1 MQTEKQR
8 ERLVELIRNADTYEN
23 LRSYDLYDLV
33 HDTGGAEEFA
43 DYLMS
48 NNVVVFPLKVGDKVY
63 RKMCRGFND
72 FYLREE
78 TVWIVDMH
86 FTAGLEIITKY
97 VDPKGITLFPKIYIE
112 DIGKTVFLS
121 REEVENV
128 LKERNNGT

>member
-8 ERLVELIRNADTYEN
+8 ERLVELLKQADANPYNREITNFE
-23 LRSYDLYDLV
+23 DIM
-33 HDTGGAEEFA
+33 EMIA

-97 VDPKGITLFPKIYIE
+97 VEPKGITLFPKIDIE

-121 REEVENV
+121 REEAEAK
-128 LKERNNGT
+128 LRERRDGT

>member
-8 ERLVELIRNADTYEN
+8 ERLVELLKYNTM
-23 LRSYDLYDLV
+23 LSDLSI
-33 HDTGGAEEFA
+33 EE
-43 DYLMS
+43 
-48 NNVVVFPLKVGDKVY
+48 VVDACMKNGVIVPPYPLKVGDKVY

-97 VDPKGITLFPKIYIE
+97 VEPKGITLFPKIDIE

-121 REEVENV
+121 RAEAENV
-128 LKERNNGT
+128 LKERKNEK

>member
-8 ERLVELIRNADTYEN
+8 ERLVELLKYNTM
-23 LRSYDLYDLV
+23 LSDLSI
-33 HDTGGAEEFA
+33 EE
-43 DYLMS
+43 
-48 NNVVVFPLKVGDKVY
+48 VVDACMKNGVIVPPYSLKVGDKVY
-63 RKMCRGFND
+63 RKICRGVND

-97 VDPKGITLFPKIYIE
+97 VEPKGITLFPKIDIE

-121 REEVENV
+121 REEAENV
-128 LKERNNGT
+128 LKERKENGK

>member
-8 ERLVELIRNADTYEN
+8 ERLVELLNEATFGVNVHTLADHLSRETID
-23 LRSYDLYDLV
+23 RV
-33 HDTGGAEEFA
+33 AE
-43 DYLMS
+43 YLMANGVIVPPCS
-48 NNVVVFPLKVGDKVY
+48 LKVGDKVY
-63 RKMCRGFND
+63 RKMCRGFNK

-97 VDPKGITLFPKIYIE
+97 VEPKGITLFPKIDIE

-121 REEVENV
+121 RAEAENV
-128 LKERNNGT
+128 LKERNNAD

>member
-8 ERLVELIRNADTYEN
+8 ERLIELIKKSRREW
-23 LRSYDLYDLV
+23 LEKEYDNETEKSVDEYV
-33 HDTGGAEEFA
+33 A

-97 VDPKGITLFPKIYIE
+97 VEPKGITLFPKIYIE

-121 REEVENV
+121 REEAENA
-128 LKERNNGT
+128 LKERKENGK